1 MPVLRARGGHGRR
14 GPTAL
19 QRGGDGHKLNRRVR
33 PVQGYHLHR
42 WQALRTGVRRYP
54 LPPWCGLLRSAVRR
68 RLVADGPSWG
78 GPMGTPRRFGWLV
91 LLLLVV
97 AACGDSDNATS
108 SAGTSKPT
116 PPPSTIG
123 QEFSGLVDI
132 GGGRKLF
139 AECTG
144 SGEPTVLLES
154 GDESDHA
161 NWRLVVLGLPKQVRT
176 CTYDRF
182 GNGLSDPA
190 TGCRHMKELRGDL
203 EALLRA
209 LGEDGPYLLVGT
221 SGGGF
226 LMAGFAYA
234 HPDDVLGMVLVE
246 TPRALIPEQAPETLL
261 AELKCD
267 SPENQERRDYVDIEH
282 EAWSQRHKI
291 GNIPMT
297 VISNDYGNNYSN
309 EEERTNVA
317 AQKGWL
323 VLSPQARQVLVTSG
337 HNVPENEPDL
347 VQREILRVLKAAR

>member
-1 MPVLRARGGHGRR
+1 
-14 GPTAL
+14 
-19 QRGGDGHKLNRRVR
+19 
-33 PVQGYHLHR
+33 
-42 WQALRTGVRRYP
+42 
-54 LPPWCGLLRSAVRR
+54 
-68 RLVADGPSWG
+68 
-78 GPMGTPRRFGWLV
+78 MGTPRRFGWLV
-91 LLLLVV
+91 LLLLVL

-108 SAGTSKPT
+108 GAGTSKST
-116 PPPSTIG
+116 PPSSTIG
-123 QEFSGLVDI
+123 QEFSGVVDI
-132 GGGRKLF
+132 GGGRVLF
-139 AECTG
+139 AECAG
-144 SGEPTVLLES
+144 SGELTVLLES
-154 GDESDHA
+154 GDETDHTQ
-161 NWRLVVLGLPKQVRT
+161 WGLVVMGLPKQVRT

-182 GNGLSDPA
+182 GMGQSDPA
-190 TGCRHMKELRGDL
+190 TGCRRMKDLRGDL

-209 LGEDGPYLLVGT
+209 LGEDGPYVLVGT

-226 LMAGFAYA
+226 LMVGFVYA
-234 HPDDVLGMVLVE
+234 HPGDVVGMVLVE
-246 TPRALIPEQAPETLL
+246 TPRALIPEQAPAELL

-267 SPENQERRDYVDIEH
+267 SPENRERRDYVDIEH

-323 VLSPQARQVLVTSG
+323 VLSPQARQVVVTSG

>member
-1 MPVLRARGGHGRR
+1 
-14 GPTAL
+14 
-19 QRGGDGHKLNRRVR
+19 
-33 PVQGYHLHR
+33 
-42 WQALRTGVRRYP
+42 
-54 LPPWCGLLRSAVRR
+54 
-68 RLVADGPSWG
+68 
-78 GPMGTPRRFGWLV
+78 
-91 LLLLVV
+91 
-97 AACGDSDNATS
+97 
-108 SAGTSKPT
+108 
-116 PPPSTIG
+116 
-123 QEFSGLVDI
+123 VDI

-144 SGEPTVLLES
+144 SGEPTMLLES
-154 GDESDHA
+154 GDESDHTE
-161 NWRLVVLGLPKQVRT
+161 WRLVVLGLPKQIRT

-190 TGCRHMKELRGDL
+190 IGCRRMKDLRGDL

-209 LGEDGPYLLVGT
+209 LGEDGPYVLVGT
-221 SGGGF
+221 SGGGY

-234 HPDDVLGMVLVE
+234 HPEDVAGMILAE
-246 TPRALIPEQAPETLL
+246 TAPAINPGRAPADLL

-297 VISNDYGNNYSN
+297 VISNNYGNNSSN

-323 VLSPQARQVLVTSG
+323 VLSPLARQVVVTSG
-337 HNVPENEPDL
+337 HNVSENEPDL